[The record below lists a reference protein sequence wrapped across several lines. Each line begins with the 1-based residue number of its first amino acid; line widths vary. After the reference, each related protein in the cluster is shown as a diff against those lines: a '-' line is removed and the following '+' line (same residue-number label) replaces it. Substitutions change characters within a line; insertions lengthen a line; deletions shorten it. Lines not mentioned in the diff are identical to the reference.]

1 MIRIGGG
8 DLKTLPTYGKEL
20 VLSLHTANPF
30 VVDTDPL
37 TAKLL
42 AQAPITVA
50 RKLSLYPFD
59 VIPQLSVTAGLSF
72 NVALGLVVITARCQ
86 VHDFDPLGNRAKL
99 SAVITQVVPF
109 LCRRSQSPSFF
120 R

>member
-20 VLSLHTANPF
+20 VLWLHTANPF

-59 VIPQLSVTAGLSF
+59 VMLSVTAGLSF

-99 SAVITQVVPF
+99 SAVITEGVPF